1 MTRGAVVEAVV
12 AAVVGILLTGC
23 AGAGGSPPDGARPGA
38 APAAAEWVA
47 TDEGDALFTVDC
59 PFSHRA
65 ADDPIVHPGHP
76 GASHSHDFFGSEA
89 VDASST
95 GASLRGTATTC
106 VDPDDTASYWVP
118 TLSID
123 GAPVEPTFLR
133 AYYRAVPGSDVREV
147 EAPPLGLAMIAGDP
161 TAGGGH
167 EHGTTDGAR
176 HHPWSPTGEAGW
188 GCGLRPRRLRVEPPT
203 DCTDASP
210 LTLRLRFPDCW
221 DGVRLDSEDHRAHVA
236 PSVDGACPASHPVA
250 MTQLQV
256 SVVWP
261 VTGAAAGRATLA
273 SGPVAGAH
281 GDFLNGWDPDALA
294 DHVELCIRARANCT
308 IG

>member
-1 MTRGAVVEAVV
+1 MTRTGVVVATLAVV
-12 AAVVGILLTGC
+12 LLAGC
-23 AGAGGSPPDGARPGA
+23 AGDGRPASEARSARPEGA
-38 APAAAEWVA
+38 PLADDWIA
-47 TDEGDALFTVDC
+47 TDDDDALFTVDC

-65 ADDPIVHPGHP
+65 ADDPIVHPGRA

-95 GASLRGTATTC
+95 GTSLRGTATTC
-106 VDPDDTASYWVP
+106 ADAEDTASYWVP
-118 TLSID
+118 TLSVD
-123 GAPVEPTFLR
+123 GVPVEPTFLR

-161 TAGGGH
+161 WTSATA
-167 EHGTTDGAR
+167 
-176 HHPWSPTGEAGW
+176 PAGW

-210 LTLRLRFPDCW
+210 LTLQLRFPDCW
-221 DGVRLDSEDHRAHVA
+221 DGVRLDADDHRAHVA
-236 PSVDGACPASHPVA
+236 PSVDGSCPATHPVL

-256 SVVWP
+256 SVEWP
-261 VTGAAAGRATLA
+261 VTGAAAGRATLS

-281 GDFLNGWDPDALA
+281 GDVLNGWEPDALA
-294 DHVELCIRARANCT
+294 GHVELCIRARVNCT